1 MARGKTDDIVI
12 RSVTEC
18 KERSLMRIVIYT
30 FIASLFF
37 TTTCFAELHPEKCL
51 EEFSKHC
58 AKVSGTEHQFKCL
71 SDLIDQDGAS
81 TGTICA
87 GEISHFKIHRDCAE
101 TIKQHCAN
109 VSPGQGR
116 VMKCLEENI
125 QKASDKCRTTWN
137 AETNSDLM
145 PDDLEC

>member
-1 MARGKTDDIVI
+1 
-12 RSVTEC
+12 
-18 KERSLMRIVIYT
+18 MRIVIYT

-58 AKVSGTEHQFKCL
+58 AKVSGTEHQFQCL

-87 GEISHFKIHRDCAE
+87 GEIRHYKIHRDCHE
-101 TIKQHCAN
+101 TIKQHCAT

-116 VMKCLEENI
+116 IMECLEENI
-125 QKASDKCRTTWN
+125 QKASDKCRATWD
-137 AETNSDLM
+137 AKTSLQDGLQKTHGTR
-145 PDDLEC
+145 CASSC